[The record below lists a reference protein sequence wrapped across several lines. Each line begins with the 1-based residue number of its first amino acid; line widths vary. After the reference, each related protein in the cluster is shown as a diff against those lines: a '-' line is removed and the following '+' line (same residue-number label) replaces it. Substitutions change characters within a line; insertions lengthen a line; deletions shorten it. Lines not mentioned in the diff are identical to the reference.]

1 MRMAFIS
8 HSDHDGT
15 GNARRVAKAVRRQLL
30 KQGWAVKLDMDD
42 LLPGD
47 AWCDQLYQYLVR
59 CQAAVILLN
68 RAALRSSWVRREVNM
83 LLWRKALGSPVTLIP
98 VLLDG
103 VTSAEIRGTDIE
115 DILELQ
121 AFKQPGPEALLVEQR
136 QAAGRGRSP
145 RTLARHVGTRL
156 SRTVGD
162 PLQDGGS
169 LMDMWLENVVSYL
182 GNVPEG
188 TALRAAAHALS
199 DGGPPPDD
207 VPFVTA
213 GEGHRFLARR
223 MLGRA
228 PSVQVYNALTNIGRF
243 VGSDFDA
250 LVRVLAP
257 VWIDPEAARQLLPAD
272 GARVVAAV
280 NTGQVSTGT
289 RYVQRA
295 SCCHLSYRAAEV
307 SVLDPE
313 TFVADC
319 EEAIKP
325 NVGVRRGG
333 SLDGFRPA
341 GKDVVYLVV
350 DPHGWPVRRVVQLV
364 SELTKAHTWL
374 NVLVLTGDE
383 VPDEE
388 WTCGEDRITFLRPAL
403 DRTDEADADRY
414 AVLFDTLAA
423 TVGHRA

>member
-1 MRMAFIS
+1 MAFIS

-15 GNARRVAKAVRRQLL
+15 GNARKVAKAVRRQLL

-47 AWCDQLYQYLVR
+47 DWCDRLYQYLVQ
-59 CQAAVILLN
+59 CHAAVILLN

-103 VTSAEIRGTDIE
+103 LTSAEIRGTDIE
-115 DILELQ
+115 SILELQ
-121 AFKQPGPEALLVEQR
+121 AFKQPGPEAPLVEQR
-136 QAAGRGRSP
+136 QAGRGRSP
-145 RTLARHVGTRL
+145 RTLARHVGERL

-162 PLQDGGS
+162 PLEDGGS
-169 LMDMWLENVVSYL
+169 LMDMWLENVTFYL
-182 GNVPEG
+182 GKVPEG
-188 TALRAAAHALS
+188 TALRAAAQELT

-213 GEGHRFLARR
+213 KEGHRFLARR

-228 PSVQVYNALTNIGRF
+228 PSVRVYNALTNVGRF

-257 VWIDPEAARQLLPAD
+257 VWIDPEAARRLLPAD

-280 NTGQVSTGT
+280 NTGQVLTGT

-295 SCCHLSYRAAEV
+295 SCCHLSYHVAEV

-319 EEAIKP
+319 EEAVKRK
-325 NVGVRRGG
+325 VGARGG
-333 SLDGFRPA
+333 RSLDGFRPA

-350 DPHGWPVRRVVQLV
+350 DPYGWPVPRVVQLV
-364 SELTKAHTWL
+364 SELTKAYAWL
-374 NVLVLTGDE
+374 NVLLLTGDE
-383 VPDEE
+383 VPDED

-403 DRTDEADADRY
+403 DRADEEDADRY
-414 AVLFDTLAA
+414 AVLFDTMAA
-423 TVGHRA
+423 TVGNRA